1 MKDNLPRPVEF
12 GIRIIVFLCLIFI
25 SLIIDSFSFG
35 MMNPQNA
42 VFTGL
47 GVSLFLGNNIV
58 MFMSSYKI
66 VKPIFTKL
74 DEYKN

>member
-1 MKDNLPRPVEF
+1 MKDNLPLPVEF

-66 VKPIFTKL
+66 VKPIFIKL
-74 DEYKN
+74 HEYKN